1 MDRPEQLRD
10 LYVKIEE
17 AQTQVVML
25 MKEEINLVSAK
36 DTRLRGFMIDNRP
49 FPNSTEAWADGLRA
63 ICEILSIIY
72 SDQFDKVLDPDNLK
86 LNRYWF
92 SKDPDIQFTAQDKSP
107 YEIRNTGI
115 FVDTYGDSDRKKQI
129 IERLGEFFEC
139 QIYLDYY
146 KP

>member
-1 MDRPEQLRD
+1 MDRPEQLRH
-10 LYVKIEE
+10 LYTKIVE
-17 AQTQVVML
+17 AQEQVVML
-25 MKEEINLVSAK
+25 MNEEINLVSAK
-36 DTRLRGFMIDNRP
+36 DTRLRCFMIDNRL

-86 LNRYWF
+86 LKRYYFSKEPDVQF
-92 SKDPDIQFTAQDKSP
+92 SKDNNP
-107 YEIRNTGI
+107 YEIRHTGI
-115 FVDTYGDSDRKKQI
+115 FVDTFSDSNTKKLLI
-129 IERLGEFFEC
+129 KRLGELFEC